1 MALHYNLS
9 KVYFNADNDDE
20 FVIKTMQLF
29 IDVAPKLLVELKNC
43 IEQKNY
49 PLVEKLVSENQSKLE
64 LFGMTSAY
72 EEIILMQH
80 WAIRQGKRKE
90 IAATY
95 KSLENRVEKAVK
107 EIKKDFKL

>member
-1 MALHYNLS
+1 MALYYNLS

-20 FVIKTMQLF
+20 FVLKTLRIF
-29 IDVAPKLLVELKNC
+29 IDVAPKLLTELKNC

-49 PLVEKLVSENQSKLE
+49 FLVEKLAAENQSKLE
-64 LFGMTSAY
+64 LFGMTSAF
-72 EEIILMQH
+72 EEIVLIQL
-80 WAIRQGKRKE
+80 WANRQGKRKE
-90 IAATY
+90 IKETY